1 MIASEALLKEIGNFM
16 EENKPA
22 GQLMICKIIN
32 CKQTKI
38 DISDFKIEILF
49 KPANY
54 SYPYTLVARRGAEE
68 IKLVDCGSQER
79 AFEVLAK
86 MMLTMNTGE
95 AYPVG

>member
-22 GQLMICKIIN
+22 GQLMISKIIN
-32 CKQTKI
+32 GRQTKI

-54 SYPYTLVARRGAEE
+54 NYPYTLVARRGAEE

-86 MMLTMNTGE
+86 MMLTLNTSE
-95 AYPVG
+95 AYPV

>member
-1 MIASEALLKEIGNFM
+1 MISSEEFLRNIENFM

-22 GQLMICKIIN
+22 GQLMISKIIN
-32 CKQTKI
+32 GRQTKI

-54 SYPYTLVARRGAEE
+54 SYPYMLVARRGAEE
-68 IKLVDCGSQER
+68 IRLADCGNKER

-95 AYPVG
+95 AYPF